1 MTQSVNDDKDD
12 KVIEVESYTKGML
25 QATVISQRQN
35 HTFGYKVYLELQ
47 QSDNKSAGWYGT

>member
-12 KVIEVESYTKGML
+12 KVTEVESYTKGML
-25 QATVISQRQN
+25 RATVISQRQN
-35 HTFGYKVYLELQ
+35 HTFGYKYHLELQ